1 MKIKLFYTG
10 DRIPLTGK
18 REGNP
23 GKENRNQLSNSNQ
36 SRKSPLSPSD
46 ATGSNECHTEFTG
59 DCIQS

>member
-23 GKENRNQLSNSNQ
+23 EKENRNQLFNSNSNQ
-36 SRKSPLSPSD
+36 SSRKSPLSPFD
-46 ATGSNECHTEFTG
+46 ATGNME
-59 DCIQS
+59 Q